1 MTPQEQALVAAAIKN
16 GESLAMNELANKA
29 GIQNRKYRYT
39 LPFREVL
46 TPAGTP
52 GAQTIVSLSVAQEG
66 DFYAMKFSAKLL
78 AATVTSGLLWQVKE
92 TGYNKQLFRD
102 FVDMSLMSSPGFGS
116 SFYPMIDF
124 EQLFLAN
131 SDIQI
136 ELRNTTAET
145 VTVLGAWHGWQFIG
159 SARNLIPGYSR

>member
-1 MTPQEQALVAAAIKN
+1 MSNENAIRN
-16 GESLAMNELANKA
+16 GEALAMNELANKA

-39 LPFREVL
+39 LPFRHTL
-46 TPAGTP
+46 TAAGTP
-52 GAQTIVSLSVAQEG
+52 GDQTIVSLSIAGEG
-66 DFYAMKFSAKLL
+66 DFFAMKFSAKLE
-78 AATVTSGLLWQVKE
+78 APTVTSGLLWQVKE

-102 FVDMSLMSSPGFGS
+102 FVDLSLMSSPGYGS

-145 VTVLGAWHGWQFIG
+145 ITVLGAWHGWQFVG
-159 SARNLIPGYSR
+159 SARNVIPGYAR